1 MRVWCGIVICG
12 GIGTEGSGNYELSG
26 VGVCTRG
33 YNGVVLGVGGEILA
47 GDYINGVE
55 VGA

>member
-1 MRVWCGIVICG
+1 MKVWCGIIICG

-33 YNGVVLGVGGEILA
+33 QDGAVIGVGGLILA
-47 GDYINGVE
+47 GDY
-55 VGA
+55 

>member
-1 MRVWCGIVICG
+1 MICG

-33 YNGVVLGVGGEILA
+33 QDGAVIGVGELILA
-47 GDYINGVE
+47 GDY
-55 VGA
+55 